1 MNEFWIHILIMA
13 FSKSIIRAQMPKPCE
28 LCETN
33 TNVKWSCVQCNKYM
47 CDQCKR
53 IHLNTPTCAQHEV
66 INIKS
71 VQARKDDFLAVA
83 TDNIPCKIH
92 TRKLY
97 CMFCQTCDILVCPEC
112 ISSSHRK
119 HELESLDKVCEE
131 KLKNITTFHAKMSE
145 QLANCQSEN
154 QNLQQMKL
162 TRNLHYDEVMKKID
176 ESEKEL
182 QDELHKYADGL
193 RKQ

>member
-1 MNEFWIHILIMA
+1 
-13 FSKSIIRAQMPKPCE
+13 MPKPCE

-53 IHLNTPTCAQHEV
+53 IHLNTPSCAQHEV

-92 TRKLY
+92 TRKIY

-145 QLANCQSEN
+145 QLANC
-154 QNLQQMKL
+154 
-162 TRNLHYDEVMKKID
+162 
-176 ESEKEL
+176 
-182 QDELHKYADGL
+182 
-193 RKQ
+193 